1 MITLT
6 FSNKPKLAA
15 EIAGYWHEWDS
26 ARSSQLDMWSEI
38 DGYIHATDTSSL
50 EGGEFFDHK
59 TFIPVI
65 SEIHEDLIAIIF
77 STVFPHEDW
86 LGWKGFDAKA
96 IATEKRR
103 KLTSLIKQVHSLNGF
118 SSTFRKV
125 IDDLV
130 RYGNCFT
137 KVAYVNE
144 TQQEE
149 DETTSGYIGPKVTR
163 ISPYDIV
170 FNPTLQE
177 FDKAPKII
185 KSLISTGEFKEFV
198 DSLGEESALTE
209 EQLQGLLSRRAGGAL
224 DNSDRYKETQYIA
237 AGYGSI
243 DEYYNSGMIELM
255 WFYGDI
261 FDTETFEV
269 HKGRCVV
276 CVDGNTVVYESY
288 QPKSTIF
295 KGSWKPRP
303 DNLWS
308 QGPLDNLVGINY
320 MINHRE
326 NSKNDSIDHFA
337 TPDRAYVG
345 DVEEI
350 YDEVTGQ
357 TKYIMPEGGS
367 VQDITPDATVL
378 TYDNQIQMHMEM
390 ARRAAR
396 IPQQLTGFRTSGEKT
411 AFEVQNLNDGAFRGF
426 INKAMQFEEDVVE
439 KVVTAEIRVAKEN
452 FSTVISVL
460 EEDEE
465 GIISVLE
472 VTEEDLSSNGKLV
485 PFGAR
490 RFSRNLQQ
498 LAGLQNLT
506 QGPLYQILGK
516 HFNTYDLARVWE
528 SLNGFENYEVIKKF
542 AAIDEAMEEQ
552 EATMLA
558 QQEMEKTMSQPTAM
572 EMEMDAG
579 MMEEEDEF

>member
-1 MITLT
+1 MITLPY
-6 FSNKPKLAA
+6 SEKARLAA

-26 ARSSQLDMWSEI
+26 ARSSQLEMWAEI
-38 DGYIHATDTSSL
+38 DSYIHATDTSSV
-50 EGGEFFDHK
+50 EGGDNFDHK

-65 SEIHEDLIAIIF
+65 SEIHEDLIAIIYG
-77 STVFPHEDW
+77 TVFPHEEW
-86 LGWKGFDAKA
+86 LGWKGYDAKA
-96 IATEKRR
+96 VAKEKRV
-103 KLTSLIKQVHSLNGF
+103 KLLAMVKQFHSLNAF
-118 SSTFRKV
+118 STTFRKV

-130 RYGNCFT
+130 RYGNCFV
-137 KVAYVNE
+137 KVGYVNE
-144 TQQEE
+144 TQQE
-149 DETTSGYIGPKVTR
+149 DDQTVSGYLGPKPMR

-170 FNPTLQE
+170 YNPTHQE
-177 FDKAPKII
+177 FSKAPKII

-198 DSLGEESALTE
+198 DSLGDQSNLTPDE
-209 EQLQGLLSRRAGGAL
+209 LQRLLARRSGGSL

-237 AGYGSI
+237 AGFGSI
-243 DEYYNSGMIELM
+243 EEYYNSGMIELM

-261 FDTETFEV
+261 YDPVTQEI

-276 CVDGNTVVYESY
+276 CVDGNTVVFERFE
-288 QPKSTIF
+288 PKQTIF
-295 KGSWKPRP
+295 KGGWKPRP

-308 QGPLDNLVGINY
+308 QGPLDNLIGINY

-326 NSKNDSIDHFA
+326 NSKNDSIDSFA
-337 TPDRAYVG
+337 NPDRAYIG

-396 IPQQLTGFRTSGEKT
+396 IPQQLTGFRTAGEKT

-426 INKAMQFEEDVVE
+426 INKAMQFEEDVIE
-439 KVVTAEIRVAKEN
+439 KVITAEIRVAKEN
-452 FSTVISVL
+452 FASVISVL
-460 EEDEE
+460 SEDEE
-465 GIISVLE
+465 GIISVLQ
-472 VTEEDLSSNGKLV
+472 VTEDDLSSNGKLI

-490 RFSRNLQQ
+490 RFARNLQQ

-506 QGPLYQILGK
+506 QGPLYQIVGR

-528 SLNGFENYEVIKKF
+528 SLNGFESFEVIKKF
-542 AAIDEAMEEQ
+542 AAIDEEMEAQ

-558 QQEMEKTMSQPTAM
+558 EQQMQQTMSQPTAM
-572 EMEMDAG
+572 EMEMDAD
-579 MMEEEDEF
+579 MMEEDDEL